1 MLQSWPGWEGRS
13 WPELKRL
20 LRWEKC
26 VVQLEKRKEKTLW
39 AGAVAPRPPRTRASP
54 GAQSRCSPPPR
65 QGSGE
70 AWILGGSAW
79 ERPGLHCEEGPECGA
94 HKDRRPRTRAGH
106 GSCPWVPACPGPRG
120 LPLLRLQASLAG
132 NNDWHLLCGLREI
145 AFVPPGP
152 GKVALIQSDCLAA
165 LRFILWR

>member
-1 MLQSWPGWEGRS
+1 MVSWERQACFQKAFAMAQGHARD
-13 WPELKRL
+13 PE
-20 LRWEKC
+20 EKP
-26 VVQLEKRKEKTLW
+26 LW
-39 AGAVAPRPPRTRASP
+39 AGGSCPPPPPHQGLPGGTIPLLPPPR
-54 GAQSRCSPPPR
+54 PR

-106 GSCPWVPACPGPRG
+106 GSCPWAPACPGPRG

-132 NNDWHLLCGLREI
+132 NNDWHLLCRLREI